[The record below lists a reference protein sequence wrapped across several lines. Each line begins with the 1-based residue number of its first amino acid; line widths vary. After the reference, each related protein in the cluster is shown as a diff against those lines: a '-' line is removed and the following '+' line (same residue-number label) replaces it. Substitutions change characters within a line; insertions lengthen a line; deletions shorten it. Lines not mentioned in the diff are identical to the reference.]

1 MWSEAGKIKTK
12 TFLAVLVVSVI
23 LLASLP
29 IVDAEQ
35 TGKTLNIALGKEPDD
50 LNPLSFSGHGAV
62 YDSIKVFSGLL
73 KSDNNLQMAPD
84 LAESWEVSPDG
95 KTYTFHLRNGV
106 KWHDGSDFTAED
118 VTFTYELMKSQKWTS
133 IFPTSSEFNVIDD
146 ISIVD
151 PNTVKFTL
159 NEGIVSFG
167 EWFCL
172 TILPKHILEGQDL
185 AKTDFWQKP
194 IGTGPYKFDS
204 WKRGEKLVLK
214 SNPDFY
220 EGAPKIDTLK
230 YVFVPDESAKINLL
244 KSGEVDAIKIDPR
257 SMKTLEGTKDIKI
270 YSEPSANWFALNLP
284 STMWPFNTKEVRQ
297 AIARA
302 INKQQIMDTIFN
314 GQGEL
319 AYGPFRKQ
327 DWVYNP
333 DIAFSYD
340 PTKAKSLLADAG
352 FKDSNGDGVLEKDGK
367 NLEFQLIYP
376 SSESDRKDIAIAA
389 KTDLAAIGIKVEPVG
404 KSWDEITQELYRSN
418 FIVAAGG
425 SPFDPDDSNY
435 NLWSSKSIGEGW
447 WNPASYNNPE
457 VDKLLEDG
465 RTTFDKE
472 KRKVIYQK
480 LQTILADDQ
489 PVAFIVFGNYVY
501 ALNDKITG
509 VVSRNGPHG
518 EGNNGGINGE
528 LWWNVE
534 KWNKE

>member
-1 MWSEAGKIKTK
+1 MRTK
-12 TFLAVLVVSVI
+12 VLLTQLAICLI
-23 LLASLP
+23 LLAS
-29 IVDAEQ
+29 ISIAGADQ
-35 TGKTLNIALGKEPDD
+35 TGKTISIALGKEPDD
-50 LNPLSFSGHGAV
+50 LNPIANTGHGDF
-62 YDSIKVFSGLL
+62 YDIIKVYSGLL
-73 KSDNNLQMAPD
+73 KSDDNLQMAPD
-84 LAESWEVSPDG
+84 LAKSWTVSPDG
-95 KTYTFHLRNGV
+95 KTYTFKLKENV
-106 KWHDGSDFTAED
+106 LWHDGSDFSAED
-118 VTFTYELMKSQKWTS
+118 VKFTYDLLRGGKWIT
-133 IFPTSSEFNVIDD
+133 IFPVSSEYQIIDD
-146 ISIVD
+146 VSVVD
-151 PNTVKFTL
+151 PNTIKFTL
-159 NEGIVSFG
+159 TEGIVSFQ
-167 EWFCL
+167 ERFSL
-172 TILPKHILEGQDL
+172 PILPKHILENQDL
-185 AKTDFWQKP
+185 AKNEFWQEP
-194 IGTGPYKFDS
+194 IGTGPYMFED
-204 WKRGEKLVLK
+204 WIHGEELTLTV
-214 SNPDFY
+214 NPNY
-220 EGAPKIDTLK
+220 YGEAPNIDPVK
-230 YVFVPDESAKINLL
+230 YIFVPDESARISLL
-244 KSGEVDAIKIDPR
+244 ESGEVDAIKIDPR
-257 SMKTLEGTKDIKI
+257 SMKTLEGIKDIKI

-284 STMWPFNTKEVRQ
+284 SIMWPFNTKEVRQ

-333 DIAFSYD
+333 EIAFSYD
-340 PTKAKSLLADAG
+340 PSKAKSLLADAG

-389 KTDLAAIGIKVEPVG
+389 KTDLAAIGVKVEPVG
-404 KSWDEITQELYRSN
+404 KSWDEISQEMYRSN
-418 FIVAAGG
+418 PIVAAGG

-435 NLWSSKSIGEGW
+435 HLWSSKSIGEGW

-489 PVAFIVFGNYVY
+489 PVAFIVFGNYIY

-509 VVSRNGPHG
+509 VVPRNGPHG

-534 KWNKE
+534 RWQKE